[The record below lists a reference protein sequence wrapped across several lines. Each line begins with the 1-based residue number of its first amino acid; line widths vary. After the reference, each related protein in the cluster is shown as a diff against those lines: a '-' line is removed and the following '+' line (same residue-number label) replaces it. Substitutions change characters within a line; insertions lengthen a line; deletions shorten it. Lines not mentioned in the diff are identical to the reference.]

1 MLSRV
6 AIAAGSAAAGAVLD
20 RLAHRNEAQQQS
32 QPQPQ
37 ALPQRPPHAVQ
48 QSGTGNERLGR
59 LSGAIRGPMNDSPF
73 SSGIHGQLG
82 KMQQLGEDAKMVA
95 QNPVFTAEEL
105 KQLKE
110 RIQDDAKATFGAAK
124 MVSGHAPLTTDDA
137 ARLGKAAVKDAVDN
151 FDPARMIESAKKAGD
166 AAYAAATTSKEGIDE
181 VSSAMQDRMK
191 FEAKATAAGTAAVH
205 LGATAISMLPFP
217 GAPLVGAAVRTVG
230 TMAAGAHMSATMRE
244 IGGEGEGKDSAL
256 RREATR
262 ILIEK
267 SGSEPGSQG

>member
-6 AIAAGSAAAGAVLD
+6 AIAAGSAATGVVLD

-32 QPQPQ
+32 QQPQ

-59 LSGAIRGPMNDSPF
+59 LSDAIRGPVNGSPF
-73 SSGIHGQLG
+73 ASGVSGQLG
-82 KMQQLGEDAKMVA
+82 KMQQLGADAKTVA

-105 KQLKE
+105 KQFSE
-110 RIQDDAKATFGAAK
+110 RIQDDAKATLGAAK
-124 MVSGHAPLTTDDA
+124 MVSGHAPLTTGDT
-137 ARLGKAAVKDAVDN
+137 ARLGKAAVKDAMDN
-151 FDPARMIESAKKAGD
+151 FDPTKMVETAKKAGD
-166 AAYAAATTSKEGIDE
+166 AAYAAATASREGIDD
-181 VSSAMQDRMK
+181 VTGAMQDRLK

-230 TMAAGAHMSATMRE
+230 TMAAGAHISATMRE
-244 IGGEGEGKDSAL
+244 LGGEGEGKDSAL
-256 RREATR
+256 RREAAK

-267 SGSEPGSQG
+267 SGS